1 MDVSSIPL
9 PTAFGEHV
17 SLLRRIFNPHN
28 DAFTTWVLTV
38 EHKEHCK
45 ESGEWQT
52 FTSRGPLNERAEEFV
67 RDSIMGY
74 AKENDYWPCPRIVSG
89 IRDDHARLGDQSW

>member
-1 MDVSSIPL
+1 MADL
-9 PTAFGEHV
+9 HLA
-17 SLLRRIFNPHN
+17 
-28 DAFTTWVLTV
+28 
-38 EHKEHCK
+38 
-45 ESGEWQT
+45 
-52 FTSRGPLNERAEEFV
+52 GPLNERAEEFV